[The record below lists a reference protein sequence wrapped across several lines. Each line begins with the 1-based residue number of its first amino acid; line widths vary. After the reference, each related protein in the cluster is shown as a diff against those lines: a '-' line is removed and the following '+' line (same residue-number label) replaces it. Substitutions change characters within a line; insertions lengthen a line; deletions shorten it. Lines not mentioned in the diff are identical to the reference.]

1 MLLFCN
7 VTLWFSSSK
16 VGGGGGKLVL
26 KIGGT
31 SGVSRILQTEAKG
44 GGSGRKWTLKN
55 SGWLAPEQLGS
66 WPQNQVG
73 DGRFRACHMP
83 LIKPRMYFLHI

>member
-1 MLLFCN
+1 MHNEYMLLFCN

-16 VGGGGGKLVL
+16 VGGGVAGGGKLVL

-44 GGSGRKWTLKN
+44 GGNGGKWSLKN
-55 SGWLAPEQLGS
+55 SRRLAPET
-66 WPQNQVG
+66 VG
-73 DGRFRACHMP
+73 KLAPKSGGRWEVQSLPHAPH
-83 LIKPRMYFLHI
+83 